1 MNHFEGIIKTIL
13 EHHGYWV
20 RQSFKVDLTRQEKR
34 EIGKPSLPR
43 PEIDLLALKHRENKI
58 LALEAKSYLD
68 SGGIHLDELQKRYDI
83 PEGRYKLFTCYKY
96 QSILL
101 DRLMENLRNFGMADM
116 NTRIILGLVAGK
128 VYRSDS
134 NKVQEYFNMNNWF
147 FWGPDDIKHKLSELS
162 HSRYEND
169 PAIITAKILMR

>member
-13 EHHGYWV
+13 EHDGYWV
-20 RQSFKVDLTRQEKR
+20 RQSFKVELTKQEKR

-43 PEIDLLALKHRENKI
+43 PEIDLLAFKQSENKI

-68 SGGIHLDELQKRYDI
+68 SGGVHLDELQKHYDI

-96 QSILL
+96 QRILF
-101 DRLMENLRNFGMADM
+101 DRLMDNLMNIGMADM
-116 NTRIILGLVAGK
+116 KTRIILGLVAGK
-128 VYRSDS
+128 VYRSNS
-134 NKVQEYFNMNNWF
+134 NDVQEYFNKKNWF
-147 FWGPDDIKHKLSELS
+147 FWGPDEIKNKLNELAQ
-162 HSRYEND
+162 SRYEND